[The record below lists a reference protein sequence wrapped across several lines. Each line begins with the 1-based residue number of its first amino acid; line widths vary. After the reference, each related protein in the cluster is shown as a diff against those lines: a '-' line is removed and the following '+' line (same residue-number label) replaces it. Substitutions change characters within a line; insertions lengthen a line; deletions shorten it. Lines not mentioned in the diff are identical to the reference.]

1 MIRFSIYYIKKIRA
15 YGACPLLENL
25 VYKAGFPVAPLKN
38 SYLYYWTV
46 TGRLLD
52 SYFLVLKK
60 L

>member
-1 MIRFSIYYIKKIRA
+1 MPAFKIF
-15 YGACPLLENL
+15 LEIL

-46 TGRLLD
+46 TRRLPD
-52 SYFLVLKK
+52 GYFSVLKK